1 MFNVYQ
7 FDKQDKQDDRMLK
20 KWASKDATKSK
31 LVGSVIGSK
40 SQKSNRDRLV
50 TNYKTRITS
59 FIQTMAVKP
68 VEESDY
74 YGKGFSQIE
83 H

>member
-40 SQKSNRDRLV
+40 S
-50 TNYKTRITS
+50 
-59 FIQTMAVKP
+59 
-68 VEESDY
+68 
-74 YGKGFSQIE
+74 
-83 H
+83 